1 MTAHPTP
8 REEQPQGAVVDPR
21 WVALV
26 TYLVLTVVVG
36 FLDYRVR
43 RHVDHVATVYIPQV
57 LYGSYGAPTIYR
69 VLAPWLIERTAALT
83 GLTLMQAFLVTRLLV
98 IFAALLVFDR
108 YLRTWFTP
116 TVSLAGT
123 VAMTALLPLTLT
135 NSYPHPDSFPELL
148 LFTAGCLAIA
158 RGRHERLVPIVA
170 VATLNRETA
179 AFLVLLWA
187 SVYWR
192 PWPERRL
199 IGWGLAIGSAWAA
212 VYVGL
217 RAWRGVQH
225 YQYWMVKENLGVLG
239 LLPANFDPYTR
250 ASAYFWILLAAP
262 LLWLAFR
269 ARRRAD
275 LPAFLRRSP
284 EIGCVTLVI
293 GFLFAAVIESRVFTP
308 LLPLLLPAALAAL
321 VAPAPVGHAAG
332 RHPLV

>member
-1 MTAHPTP
+1 MTASSTT
-8 REEQPQGAVVDPR
+8 RADQAQGAVVDPR
-21 WVALV
+21 WVAFV

-43 RHVDHVATVYIPQV
+43 GHVDHVAKVYIPQV
-57 LYGSYGAPTIYR
+57 LDGSYGAPTIYR

-98 IFAALLVFDR
+98 VFVALLVFDR

-116 TVSLAGT
+116 LVSLAGT

-158 RGRHERLVPIVA
+158 RGHHGWLVPIVA
-170 VATLNRETA
+170 IATLNRETA

-187 SVYWR
+187 SLYWR
-192 PWPERRL
+192 PWPDRRF
-199 IGWGLAIGSAWAA
+199 IGWGLAIGAAWAT

-275 LPAFLRRSP
+275 LPVFLRRSP
-284 EIGCVTLVI
+284 EVGCVTLVV

-308 LLPLLLPAALAAL
+308 LLPLLVPAALASL
-321 VAPAPVGHAAG
+321 VGPAPGAHRAV
-332 RHPLV
+332 RQPLV